1 MHGAIFKMDNKQKPI
16 VSHMELCSM
25 LRASLD
31 RGGVWER
38 MDPWICMAKSL
49 PCSPETI
56 RTLLI
61 SYTPIQNGFGVKNKR
76 IIPLK
81 SLALLPPC
89 CISKLCLLEFSRQHS
104 ICFQVGATSV

>member
-1 MHGAIFKMDNKQKPI
+1 MHGAIFKIDNKQKPI

-31 RGGVWER
+31 RGGVWGR
-38 MDPWICMAKSL
+38 MDPWIRMANSL
-49 PCSPETI
+49 PCSPEAI

-61 SYTPIQNGFGVKNKR
+61 SYTPIQNGFGVKNKNKR

-89 CISKLCLLEFSRQHS
+89 CISL
-104 ICFQVGATSV
+104 TSFYH